1 MALWKKTL
9 SKYESLSCRDPV
21 SWGQFWAH
29 VHSSVQWTWK
39 GGIIFPNFFLFFCRE
54 VGSKFLPLLLLSV
67 EVFECFIPL
76 WCDAA
81 LHVPHFK
88 YWTEGK
94 EKKYESSLK
103 PLMEESKTVWDSVSV
118 WCLEH
123 YLRSTVF
130 VNTMKKRYGSKS
142 RGNSLIKIISSA
154 FIRLFKYAQ
163 WKNEVSLSWTQ
174 SS

>member
-1 MALWKKTL
+1 MNLWAAETRRPGDNSEPTFIHLCSEHEKEELYFQT
-9 SKYESLSCRDPV
+9 
-21 SWGQFWAH
+21 
-29 VHSSVQWTWK
+29 
-39 GGIIFPNFFLFFCRE
+39 FFFFFCRE

-67 EVFECFIPL
+67 DVFECFIPL

-94 EKKYESSLK
+94 EKEYESSLK
-103 PLMEESKTVWDSVSV
+103 RLMEESKSVWDSVSV